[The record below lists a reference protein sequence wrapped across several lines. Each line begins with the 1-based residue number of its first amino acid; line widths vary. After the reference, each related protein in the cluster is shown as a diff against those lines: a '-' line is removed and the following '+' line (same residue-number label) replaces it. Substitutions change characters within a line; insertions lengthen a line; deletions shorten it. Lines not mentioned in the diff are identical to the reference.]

1 MASDTTPAIAGPN
14 RRGVV
19 LVSTAHLVND
29 LYQGV
34 VPAMLPFL
42 AAERNYSYAA
52 LAGLTLAATMISS
65 IAQPLFGI
73 MGDHRPLRWLIM
85 AGIAMAGGG
94 IALAGLTTSYALTW
108 VFIAL
113 SGLGIAAFHPEGS
126 RAARQAAGNS
136 NKAMSIFALGGNGGF
151 ALGSLVAT
159 PVFLQFGVSGT
170 PLLALPAAVMIA
182 ILIRHLGSVLD
193 GKRGARKPQPLP
205 TGTDNWWAFSGLI
218 GVIIMRSTMFLSMTS
233 FLGLYFVDRL
243 GTSEGASGVV
253 LTTFLFAGAIGTLLG
268 GWIAD
273 RWDRLVSIR
282 IGFALSIPALGGLL
296 LTSNLAAAT
305 VFVIALGIALF
316 LPFSVIIMLGQ
327 DYLPNRIG
335 TASGVTV
342 GLPMTVGG
350 LFAPLVGT
358 LADHTSLTLAL
369 SVLLAL
375 PLLAILTTAFLTDPQ
390 RENAAK

>member
-1 MASDTTPAIAGPN
+1 M
-14 RRGVV
+14 
-19 LVSTAHLVND
+19 STAHLAND

-42 AAERNYSYAA
+42 AAERHYSYAA
-52 LAGLTLAATMISS
+52 LAGLTLAATLISS
-65 IAQPLFGI
+65 VAQPIFGI
-73 MGDHRPLRWLIM
+73 IGDRRPLRWMIA
-85 AGIAMAGGG
+85 AGIGTAAGG

-108 VFIAL
+108 IFIAI

-136 NKAMSIFALGGNGGF
+136 NKAMSLFALGGNGGF

-170 PLLALPAAVMIA
+170 PLLAIPAAVMIA
-182 ILIRHLGSVLD
+182 ILIRHLGPVLE
-193 GKRGARKPQPLP
+193 GKAGAKRPRNLP
-205 TGTDNWWAFSGLI
+205 TGEDNWWAFTGLI
-218 GVIIMRSTMFLSMTS
+218 VVIIFRSTMFLAMTS
-233 FLGLYFVDRL
+233 FLGLFFVRNL
-243 GTSEGASGVV
+243 GTSEGASGAI
-253 LTTFLFAGAIGTLLG
+253 LTVFLFAGAVGTLLG
-268 GWIAD
+268 GWMAD
-273 RWDRLVSIR
+273 RWDRLASIR
-282 IGFALSIPALGGLL
+282 AGFILSMPALGGLL
-296 LTSNLAAAT
+296 ISPNAAVA
-305 VFVIALGIALF
+305 VGCVIVLGVALF

-358 LADHTSLTLAL
+358 LADHTTLTFALATLLVIPVLAVILTL
-369 SVLLAL
+369 
-375 PLLAILTTAFLTDPQ
+375 FLKDPQ
-390 RENAAK
+390 HAREDSAQSSQ

>member
-1 MASDTTPAIAGPN
+1 MNSIVSQATTVLPGPN

-19 LVSTAHLVND
+19 LVSTAHLAND

-42 AAERNYSYAA
+42 AAERGYSYAA
-52 LAGLTLAATMISS
+52 LAGLTLAATLISS
-65 IAQPLFGI
+65 IAQPVFGVI
-73 MGDHRPLRWLIM
+73 GDRRPLRWLIM
-85 AGIAMAGGG
+85 AGIAAAAGGV
-94 IALAGLTTSYALTW
+94 AVAGLTSSYALTW
-108 VFIAL
+108 LLIAL

-136 NKAMSIFALGGNGGF
+136 NKAMSIFALGGNAGF

-159 PVFLQFGVSGT
+159 PVFLHFGVRGT
-170 PLLALPAAVMIA
+170 PLLALPAAVMIVV
-182 ILIRHLGSVLD
+182 LIRHLGPVLE
-193 GKRGARKPQPLP
+193 GKTGAKKPRNLP
-205 TGTDNWWAFSGLI
+205 TGKDNWWAFSGLI
-218 GVIIMRSTMFLSMTS
+218 AVIIVRSTMFLSMTS
-233 FLGLYFVDRL
+233 FLGIFFVHNL
-243 GTSEGASGVV
+243 GTSEAASGAV
-253 LTTFLFAGAIGTLLG
+253 LTTFLFAGAAGTLLG

-273 RWDRLVSIR
+273 RWNRITSMQ
-282 IGFALSIPALGGLL
+282 IGFALSLPALGGLL
-296 LTSNLAAAT
+296 LSRNPAIAT
-305 VFVIALGIALF
+305 GFVILLGVALY

-369 SVLLAL
+369 ATLLVL
-375 PLLAILTTAFLTDPQ
+375 PLLAIAITAFLTDPQ
-390 RENAAK
+390 R